1 VSELGPPPPA
11 QSGAPAAATEKWG
24 LPLVLLIV
32 GMFMSVLDISIVN
45 VAIPTMQ
52 IDLGASTDDIE
63 WVTTAYTL
71 ALGVVVPMSGW
82 IGDRLGMTRVYLF
95 CLVAF
100 GITSALCGLS
110 WSLGSMIAFRILQAV
125 PGGVL
130 PVITMGMLY
139 AIVPR
144 DKMGSA
150 MGLYGL
156 GVVFAPAIGP
166 TLGGYLV
173 QFVDWRLIFFI
184 NVPVGILGAI
194 AGLLWLPKL
203 TSGNARDFDW
213 WGFIT
218 AAVGLFSL
226 LLATSEGASWGW
238 NSYRILIL
246 FTVGFISLALF
257 AVIELELDA
266 PLIDLRVLKNR
277 MFLNSLALIS
287 VLSVGM
293 FAVLFY
299 LPLFMQADQGIQPLT
314 AGLILLP
321 EALVMGLLM
330 PFAGKLYDLVGPRWP
345 GIIGLFVAT
354 VGGFML
360 CGISPD
366 MTQGDVILWT
376 TIRALGN
383 GLAMMPLMTAGMD
396 AIEPA
401 MTGSA
406 ALVNN
411 VVQRVAS
418 SLGLAAMTVVA
429 TAQQSQLMADRSALM
444 TEADNRAVTHG
455 LLPGDG
461 MAYFGYYKA
470 VNTSATAAAYSNV
483 FLICALLTGVGV
495 VLAAFMRKPH
505 RAENADAEPTEPP
518 IETPTETTPET
529 SPEAMSGRVSPET
542 SGLGVNERAH
552 YPVEV
557 GS

>member
-1 VSELGPPPPA
+1 VSEFGPPPPTSA
-11 QSGAPAAATEKWG
+11 AAPGAATEKWG

-52 IDLGASTDDIE
+52 IDLGASTGDIE

-71 ALGVVVPMSGW
+71 ALGVVVPVSGW
-82 IGDRLGMTRVYLF
+82 IGDRLGMTKVYLI

-100 GITSALCGLS
+100 GITSALCGLA
-110 WSLGSMIAFRILQAV
+110 WDLGSMIAFRILQAV

-144 DKMGSA
+144 AKMGTA

-173 QFVDWRLIFFI
+173 QYVDWRLIFFI
-184 NVPVGILGAI
+184 NVPVGVAGAV

-203 TSGNARDFDW
+203 HSGRSRPFDW
-213 WGFIT
+213 WGFVT
-218 AAVGLFSL
+218 AAIGLFSL

-238 NSYRILIL
+238 DSYPVLIL
-246 FTVGFISLALF
+246 FTGGTISLALF
-257 AVIELELDA
+257 AVIELELDE
-266 PLIDLRVLKNR
+266 PLIDLRVLKNKI
-277 MFLNSLALIS
+277 FLNSLALIS

-299 LPLFMQADQGIQPLT
+299 LPLFMQADQGVQPLT
-314 AGLILLP
+314 VGLILLP

-330 PFAGKLYDLVGPRWP
+330 PFAGKLYDLVGPKWP
-345 GIIGLFVAT
+345 GIIGLSAAT
-354 VGGFML
+354 IGGFML

-366 MTQGDVILWT
+366 MTESDVMVWT
-376 TIRALGN
+376 VVRAFGN

-396 AIEPA
+396 AIAPA

-411 VVQRVAS
+411 VVQRVSS
-418 SLGLAAMTVVA
+418 SLGLAVMTVVA
-429 TAQQSQLMADRSALM
+429 TAQQSQLMSDRSGLM
-444 TEADNRAVTHG
+444 TDGDNRVVSHG
-455 LLPGDG
+455 LSPADG
-461 MAYFGYYKA
+461 SAFFAYYKA
-470 VNTSATAAAYSNV
+470 VNTAATAQAYSNV
-483 FLICALLTGVGV
+483 FLLCALLTGVGI
-495 VLAAFMRKPH
+495 VLAAFMRKPERH
-505 RAENADAEPTEPP
+505 PEPGVAAAGAPAAVDEAMMALPDVMSELDAVEAGV
-518 IETPTETTPET
+518 
-529 SPEAMSGRVSPET
+529 PEAQ
-542 SGLGVNERAH
+542 ERESRS
-552 YPVEV
+552 VEII
-557 GS
+557 G